1 MVKSFDV
8 VLSAQMGSMVK
19 MRNVIY
25 LVLQIIL
32 KLVILY
38 FDLELGKSTLIGVM

>member
-8 VLSAQMGSMVK
+8 VLSDQMESMVK

-38 FDLELGKSTLIGVM
+38 FDLELEKSTLIGVM

>member
-8 VLSAQMGSMVK
+8 VLSDQMASMVK

>member
-8 VLSAQMGSMVK
+8 VLSDQMGSMVK

-32 KLVILY
+32 KLVIQY
-38 FDLELGKSTLIGVM
+38 FDLELEKSTLIGVM

>member
-1 MVKSFDV
+1 MAKSFDV
-8 VLSAQMGSMVK
+8 VLSDQMVFMVK

-38 FDLELGKSTLIGVM
+38 FDLELEKSTLIGVT

>member
-8 VLSAQMGSMVK
+8 VLFDQMASMVK

-32 KLVILY
+32 KLVIQY